1 MYGKEAISSIILLA
15 LSACNPFGLGRYKVQ
30 PHTAFVVPS
39 PTAPYDER
47 LAAYQQLRPETQKKG
62 LVFKTDV
69 PKKRKR
75 AGDPLQ
81 LSDGTKV
88 YHSEDL
94 APLVLP
100 DSATAK
106 AIEQH
111 LLFEKQQKI
120 WANSAAGLTALS
132 SGGFSLGTFVFVR
145 GDDDRSQNI
154 GLGIALSSIVIGAIS
169 LAVSVPAAR
178 SKQELAQKANEE
190 AFVNYDPSLR
200 AFLGICQKDER
211 LVDCYATEG
220 NGTQPPKESLWER
233 LKKKVKR

>member
-1 MYGKEAISSIILLA
+1 MYGKEAISAIILLT
-15 LSACNPFGLGRYKVQ
+15 LSACSPFGLGRQKVE
-30 PHTAFVVPS
+30 PHAAFVVPS
-39 PTAPYDER
+39 PAAPYEDR
-47 LAAYQQLRPETQKKG
+47 RAAYEQLRPETQKRG

-88 YHSEDL
+88 YHAEDL

-100 DSATAK
+100 DSVTAK

-111 LLFEKQQKI
+111 LIFEQQQKI
-120 WANSAAGLTALS
+120 WASSAIGLTALAT
-132 SGGFSLGTFVFVR
+132 SGLSLGTFVFLR
-145 GDDDRSQNI
+145 GDESRSQNI
-154 GLGIALSSIVIGAIS
+154 GVGIALSSIVIGAIS
-169 LAVSVPAAR
+169 VAVSVPAAR
-178 SKQELAQKANEE
+178 AKQELAQKANED

-233 LKKKVKR
+233 FKKKVKR